1 MSRENLVPLV
11 DWAGKV
17 ADVQI
22 DNQVYQ
28 GVTICD
34 LEYQIN
40 FIEFK
45 TSTGLTMSSCGFPFV
60 ISESKK
66 EKKDEDTD

>member
-1 MSRENLVPLV
+1 MSRDDLIPLV

-45 TSTGLTMSSCGFPFV
+45 TSTGLTMTSCGFPFV
-60 ISESKK
+60 ISERKQK
-66 EKKDEDTD
+66 EDENTN